1 VHEGDEITMKM
12 GENCHRL
19 FLTSFID
26 SVHFRLLARKMI
38 LIILL
43 NPWKIQFKQNWNLPK
58 IVLQKKLD
66 Y

>member
-19 FLTSFID
+19 FLSSFID

-38 LIILL
+38 LIIAEPSE
-43 NPWKIQFKQNWNLPK
+43 NPIQTKLESPK
-58 IVLQKKLD
+58 NCFTKEA
-66 Y
+66 